1 MNACQDDH
9 PIPAANP
16 IPAASD
22 LDLPT
27 RDGDVLEVSC
37 EDGNPPYLVRWT
49 DGHLAPVTEIR
60 DEVDELAVVRA
71 RRRLAAELRETQR
84 RTSAH

>member
-1 MNACQDDH
+1 MNARQDDR
-9 PIPAANP
+9 PIPAARH
-16 IPAASD
+16 

-27 RDGDVLEVSC
+27 MDGDVLEISC

-60 DEVDELAVVRA
+60 DDMDELALVRA
-71 RRRLAAELRETQR
+71 RRRLADELLGTLR
-84 RTSAH
+84 RASAH